1 MEGKNNNIIKLPFKI
16 PKYKTYSINTA
27 INGILEAYGNDE
39 VWLYNN
45 YISLWIYA
53 KRERK
58 EYMVDFKY
66 DRDVNYYEQCP
77 MLETVILNVRKNQN
91 VNNIIKNSIDNK
103 EYIFLAVDMYFIDS
117 WWKDIEKKKHS
128 EHEML
133 IWGYDNEK
141 KVFFTADFFKHTYS
155 IQEISYLDFRM
166 AFDAHAGYIRE
177 RDNVNS
183 VEIRTFKYLKNKKYA
198 LNVDRIRNMITDF
211 IKSRENT
218 INDESDLFT
227 VHEAVLYG
235 FECLNYIIEYF
246 NECVCKHE
254 RLDFRIIHLIYIFN
268 EIMYCRID
276 YMIEH
281 KYLSDNTY
289 IRNIQNDFHDMSHKN
304 EMLRSLVM
312 KYNLIKGQKYGEI
325 VIKKMKDLFW
335 QLENSLEKLNIY
347 FENI

>member
-53 KRERK
+53 RRQRK

-66 DRDVNYYEQCP
+66 DRDINYYEQCP
-77 MLETVILNVRKNQN
+77 VLETVILDVRKNQD
-91 VNNIIKNSIDNK
+91 VNDIIKNSIDNQ

-183 VEIRTFKYLKNKKYA
+183 VEIRTFKYLKNKRYA
-198 LNVDRIRNMITDF
+198 LNVDRIRNMINDF
-211 IKSRENT
+211 VKSCENT
-218 INDESDLFT
+218 IDDVSDLFI
-227 VHEAVLYG
+227 VHEDVLYG
-235 FECLNYIIEYF
+235 FQCLNHIMEYF
-246 NECVCKHE
+246 SESVCKNKW
-254 RLDFRIIHLIYIFN
+254 LDYRIIHLIYIFN
-268 EIMYCRID
+268 QIMCDRID

-281 KYLSDNTY
+281 QYLSDNTD
-289 IRNIQNDFHDMSHKN
+289 IRNIQNEFWDMAHKN
-304 EMLRSLVM
+304 VILRNLVI
-312 KYNLIKGQKYGEI
+312 KYNIVKGQKYGKI
-325 VIKKMKDLFW
+325 VIKKMKDLFG
-335 QLENSLEKLNIY
+335 QLENSLKKLNIY
-347 FENI
+347 LENI

>member
-198 LNVDRIRNMITDF
+198 LNVDRI
-211 IKSRENT
+211 
-218 INDESDLFT
+218 
-227 VHEAVLYG
+227 
-235 FECLNYIIEYF
+235 
-246 NECVCKHE
+246 
-254 RLDFRIIHLIYIFN
+254 
-268 EIMYCRID
+268 
-276 YMIEH
+276 
-281 KYLSDNTY
+281 
-289 IRNIQNDFHDMSHKN
+289 
-304 EMLRSLVM
+304 
-312 KYNLIKGQKYGEI
+312 
-325 VIKKMKDLFW
+325 VI
-335 QLENSLEKLNIY
+335 
-347 FENI
+347 

>member
-117 WWKDIEKKKHS
+117 WWKDIEKKNIVNMKCLFGDMIMKKKCS
-128 EHEML
+128 LQQIFSNIL
-133 IWGYDNEK
+133 IQYK
-141 KVFFTADFFKHTYS
+141 
-155 IQEISYLDFRM
+155 R
-166 AFDAHAGYIRE
+166 
-177 RDNVNS
+177 
-183 VEIRTFKYLKNKKYA
+183 
-198 LNVDRIRNMITDF
+198 
-211 IKSRENT
+211 
-218 INDESDLFT
+218 
-227 VHEAVLYG
+227 
-235 FECLNYIIEYF
+235 
-246 NECVCKHE
+246 
-254 RLDFRIIHLIYIFN
+254 
-268 EIMYCRID
+268 
-276 YMIEH
+276 
-281 KYLSDNTY
+281 
-289 IRNIQNDFHDMSHKN
+289 FH
-304 EMLRSLVM
+304 
-312 KYNLIKGQKYGEI
+312 I
-325 VIKKMKDLFW
+325 
-335 QLENSLEKLNIY
+335 
-347 FENI
+347 

>member
-1 MEGKNNNIIKLPFKI
+1 ME
-16 PKYKTYSINTA
+16 
-27 INGILEAYGNDE
+27 
-39 VWLYNN
+39 
-45 YISLWIYA
+45 YA

-183 VEIRTFKYLKNKKYA
+183 VEIRTFKYLK
-198 LNVDRIRNMITDF
+198 
-211 IKSRENT
+211 IKS
-218 INDESDLFT
+218 
-227 VHEAVLYG
+227 
-235 FECLNYIIEYF
+235 
-246 NECVCKHE
+246 
-254 RLDFRIIHLIYIFN
+254 
-268 EIMYCRID
+268 
-276 YMIEH
+276 
-281 KYLSDNTY
+281 
-289 IRNIQNDFHDMSHKN
+289 
-304 EMLRSLVM
+304 ML
-312 KYNLIKGQKYGEI
+312 
-325 VIKKMKDLFW
+325 
-335 QLENSLEKLNIY
+335 
-347 FENI
+347 

>member
-117 WWKDIEKKKHS
+117 WWKDIEKKK
-128 EHEML
+128 
-133 IWGYDNEK
+133 
-141 KVFFTADFFKHTYS
+141 T
-155 IQEISYLDFRM
+155 
-166 AFDAHAGYIRE
+166 
-177 RDNVNS
+177 
-183 VEIRTFKYLKNKKYA
+183 
-198 LNVDRIRNMITDF
+198 
-211 IKSRENT
+211 
-218 INDESDLFT
+218 
-227 VHEAVLYG
+227 
-235 FECLNYIIEYF
+235 
-246 NECVCKHE
+246 
-254 RLDFRIIHLIYIFN
+254 
-268 EIMYCRID
+268 
-276 YMIEH
+276 
-281 KYLSDNTY
+281 
-289 IRNIQNDFHDMSHKN
+289 
-304 EMLRSLVM
+304 
-312 KYNLIKGQKYGEI
+312 
-325 VIKKMKDLFW
+325 
-335 QLENSLEKLNIY
+335 
-347 FENI
+347 